1 MSRIFYTATEA
12 RSQALQDLVILNEVR
27 DLEIAIVTA
36 TGTGAVETEV
46 VTTTTM
52 AALSTDANF
61 VSASEYYDTLQGTRD
76 DRQKSLQIS
85 KVIKYFEDLG
95 YTIDPITN
103 QSTNTTFKWRISWLF
118 FHDKQLIICYS

>member
-27 DLEIAIVTA
+27 DLEIAVITA
-36 TGTGAVETEV
+36 TGTGAIETEV

-52 AALSTDANF
+52 AALSTDTNF
-61 VSASEYYDTLQGTRD
+61 VTASEYYDTLQGTRD
-76 DRQKSLQIS
+76 DRQKSLQIT

-95 YTIDPITN
+95 YTIDPVTN
-103 QSTNTTFKWRISWLF
+103 QSTNTTFKWKISW
-118 FHDKQLIICYS
+118 

>member
-36 TGTGAVETEV
+36 TGTGSVEVEV

-85 KVIKYFEDLG
+85 KVINYYEDLG

-103 QSTNTTFKWRISWLF
+103 LSTNTTFKWRISW
-118 FHDKQLIICYS
+118 

>member
-12 RSQALQDLVILNEVR
+12 RSQALQDLVILKEVR

-36 TGTGAVETEV
+36 TNSGLVDV
-46 VTTTTM
+46 DVITTTTM
-52 AALSTDANF
+52 AALTTDANYTL
-61 VSASEYYDTLQGTRD
+61 ATEYYDTLRGTRE

-103 QSTNTTFKWRISWLF
+103 QSTDATFKWRIAW
-118 FHDKQLIICYS
+118 

>member
-12 RSQALQDLVILNEVR
+12 RSQALNDLVILNEVR

-36 TGTGAVETEV
+36 VASGAVDTEV

-52 AALSTDANF
+52 AALTTDTNF
-61 VSASEYYDTLQGTRD
+61 VTASEYYDTLQGTRD

-95 YTIDPITN
+95 YSIDPVTN
-103 QSTNTTFKWRISWLF
+103 QSTNSTFKWKISW
-118 FHDKQLIICYS
+118 